1 MKVCL
6 GLILLFALFS
16 GASAQRD
23 SVSEAVDIEFNEG
36 IYIVFEQVKLNAPLE
51 KSRVITKVDYNDP
64 DFFDQVLSIKEL
76 SFYDDKG
83 MKQSVPVKS
92 VWGYA
97 KNGDLYVGI
106 NNQYCKVSYLGSI
119 CHFIVT
125 NFRTVYEST
134 YDPYYNSN
142 PYYYPS
148 AGIRYANP
156 KTELRQFLINFETGQ
171 VVDYTADNI
180 LALLAKDPQLY
191 DEYAALKKKKRE
203 QLKFFYIRK
212 FNQRNALKISSK

>member
-1 MKVCL
+1 
-6 GLILLFALFS
+6 
-16 GASAQRD
+16 
-23 SVSEAVDIEFNEG
+23 
-36 IYIVFEQVKLNAPLE
+36 
-51 KSRVITKVDYNDP
+51 
-64 DFFDQVLSIKEL
+64 
-76 SFYDDKG
+76 

-92 VWGYA
+92 IWGYA

-212 FNQRNALKISSK
+212 FNQRNPVKISSK

>member
-1 MKVCL
+1 MKVHL
-6 GLILLFALFS
+6 ALFFFVILFQ
-16 GASAQRD
+16 GAWAQND
-23 SVSEAVDIEFNEG
+23 SIAETDDIEFRDG
-36 IYIVFEQVKLNAPLE
+36 IYIVFQQVKLNTPLE
-51 KSRVITKVDYNDP
+51 KSRVITKIDYSDP
-64 DFFDQVLSIKEL
+64 DFFNQVLSGKEL

-106 NNQYCKVSYLGSI
+106 NTQFCKVSYLGAI

-125 NFRTVYEST
+125 SFRTVYENA
-134 YDPYYNSN
+134 YDPYYSN

-148 AGIRYANP
+148 GGIRYANP
-156 KTELRQFLINFETGQ
+156 KTELRQFLINFENGQ
-171 VVDYTADNI
+171 IIDYSADNV
-180 LALLAKDPQLY
+180 LALLSKDPKLY

-212 FNQRNALKISSK
+212 FNQRNPLNFASK